1 MNRLI
6 PFFTIAL
13 LVIVST
19 SAFPSIHAF
28 SQTNPTEKN
37 TLNVK
42 LETDPENPQ
51 PGETTKLKIEFI
63 NPQTGQTQQHV
74 DYIVSV
80 ENNGNAIFG
89 PIHLTHTSQ
98 GSVSI
103 PVKLENGKNTIL
115 IDIEGVLFQPISAEV
130 ATFDVAIGRPT
141 TDESKNTS
149 SEQKIPDWIK
159 TNAGWW
165 AQNQIDNTTFVS
177 GIQYLIKQG
186 IISVSPSSTSSD
198 HVTKDI
204 PQWIK
209 NNADWWSQGLI
220 SNDDFLKGITF
231 LVDNGIITV

>member
-1 MNRLI
+1 MKKFI
-6 PFFTIAL
+6 L
-13 LVIVST
+13 LFSTVLFLIVSI
-19 SAFPSIHAF
+19 SFFPSSSAF

-51 PGETTKLKIEFI
+51 SGDTTKLKIEFI

-80 ENNGNAIFG
+80 QNNGNYLFG
-89 PIHLTHTSQ
+89 PIPLTHTSQ

-103 PVKLENGKNTIL
+103 PTPLGNGKNTIL
-115 IDIEGVLFQPISAEV
+115 IDIEGILFQPISKEV
-130 ATFDVAIGRPT
+130 ASFELIIGSTSVEPT
-141 TDESKNTS
+141 NSP

-165 AQNQIDNTTFVS
+165 AQNQIDDTTFVS

-186 IISVSPSSTSSD
+186 IISVSPSSTTPENTS
-198 HVTKDI
+198 KDI
-204 PQWIK
+204 PKWIK

>member
-1 MNRLI
+1 MKKFI
-6 PFFTIAL
+6 L
-13 LVIVST
+13 LFPIVLFLIVSA
-19 SAFPSIHAF
+19 SIFPSSYAF

-51 PGETTKLKIEFI
+51 PGDTTKLKIEFI
-63 NPQTGQTQQHV
+63 NPQTGQIQQHV

-80 ENNGNAIFG
+80 QNNANYLFG
-89 PIHLTHTSQ
+89 PIPLTHTSQ

-103 PVKLENGKNTIL
+103 PATLGNGKNTIL
-115 IDIEGVLFQPISAEV
+115 IDIEGILFQPISKEIASFEII
-130 ATFDVAIGRPT
+130 IGSQT
-141 TDESKNTS
+141 GDEPKNLT

-165 AQNQIDNTTFVS
+165 AQNQIDDATFVS

-186 IISVSPSSTSSD
+186 IISVSPSSTTSENTS
-198 HVTKDI
+198 KDI
-204 PQWIK
+204 PKWIK